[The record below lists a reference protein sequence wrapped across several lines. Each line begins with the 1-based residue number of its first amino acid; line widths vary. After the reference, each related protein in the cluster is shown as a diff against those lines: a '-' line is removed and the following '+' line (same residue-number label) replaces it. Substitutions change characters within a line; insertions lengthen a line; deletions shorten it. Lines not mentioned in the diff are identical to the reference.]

1 MSKKL
6 ITVLTLGAFLAGGA
20 LAPLVA
26 NAVEA
31 DPWEKAANEFLEKN
45 KNNVDSP
52 NDVARYNAAPKEKTP
67 KPAVK
72 IGAPKVATPKA
83 ENPKSPATID
93 EEYVKQNIDTPTG
106 AEEKAKE
113 DEYLDKAEAK
123 YKEEAKA
130 QDKAKA
136 GVKTGKAVKRLPK
149 TSAVK

>member
-45 KNNVDSP
+45 ANNKEDTPKDAS
-52 NDVARYNAAPKEKTP
+52 PKEKTP

-130 QDKAKA
+130 QAKAKA
-136 GVKTGKAVKRLPK
+136 GVKAGKAVKRLPK

>member
-45 KNNVDSP
+45 EN
-52 NDVARYNAAPKEKTP
+52 
-67 KPAVK
+67 KP
-72 IGAPKVATPKA
+72 ATPKA
-83 ENPKSPATID
+83 ETPKAEVPKAETPKVENPKSPATID

-113 DEYLDKAEAK
+113 DAYLDKAEAK

-136 GVKTGKAVKRLPK
+136 GVKAGKAVKRLPK

>member
-45 KNNVDSP
+45 ANNKEDTPKNVS
-52 NDVARYNAAPKEKTP
+52 PKEKTP

-72 IGAPKVATPKA
+72 IGAPKVAT
-83 ENPKSPATID
+83 PKSPATID

-113 DEYLDKAEAK
+113 DAYLDKAEAK

-136 GVKTGKAVKRLPK
+136 GVKAGKAVKRLPK

>member
-45 KNNVDSP
+45 VNNNVDTP
-52 NDVARYNAAPKEKTP
+52 KNIAPKEKTP
-67 KPAVK
+67 SPAVR

-130 QDKAKA
+130 QAKAKA
-136 GVKTGKAVKRLPK
+136 GVKAGKAVKRLPK

>member
-45 KNNVDSP
+45 EN
-52 NDVARYNAAPKEKTP
+52 
-67 KPAVK
+67 KP
-72 IGAPKVATPKA
+72 ATPKA

-130 QDKAKA
+130 QAKAKA
-136 GVKTGKAVKRLPK
+136 GVKAGKAVKRLPK